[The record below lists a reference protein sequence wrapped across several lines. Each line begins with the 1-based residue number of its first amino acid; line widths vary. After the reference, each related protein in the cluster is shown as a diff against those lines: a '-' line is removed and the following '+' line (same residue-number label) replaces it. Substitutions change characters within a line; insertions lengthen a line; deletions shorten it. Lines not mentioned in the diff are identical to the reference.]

1 MTLELSG
8 PQTYLQLLVA
18 REEREHVLVDLR
30 QLKNTH
36 AVLLYESGQIR
47 HKVDKQATQYT

>member
-1 MTLELSG
+1 MTTQRDQDTADNGVSMKLSG

-30 QLKNTH
+30 QLKTQMFFYH
-36 AVLLYESGQIR
+36 MSQ
-47 HKVDKQATQYT
+47 DK